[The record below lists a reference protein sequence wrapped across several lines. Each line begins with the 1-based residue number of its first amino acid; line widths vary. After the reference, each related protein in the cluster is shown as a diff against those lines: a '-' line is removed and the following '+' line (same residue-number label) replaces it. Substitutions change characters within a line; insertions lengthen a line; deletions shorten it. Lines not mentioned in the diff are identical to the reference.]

1 MTPQND
7 SKLPQG
13 RLLIIDDEPE
23 LREVLI
29 MLLED
34 SVGSIAQASNGLEA
48 IALLQNEQFDAVL
61 SDEKMPKKSGLD
73 VLKWMREQNMQ
84 TPFIIHTGYSQS
96 DIMIEAQKLSVF
108 GLIEKPWIEK
118 HLIQTVTAAVS
129 SGLEQNKLKSQK

>member
-7 SKLPQG
+7 SKLSQG

-23 LREVLI
+23 LREVLV

-34 SVGSIAQASNGLEA
+34 YVDSIALASDGVEA
-48 IALLQNEQFDAVL
+48 IELLQKQQFEAVL

-73 VLKWMREQNMQ
+73 VLKWMREQNIK

-96 DIMIEAQKLSVF
+96 DIMLEAQKLSVF
-108 GLIEKPWIEK
+108 GFIEKPWIEK
-118 HLIQTVTAAVS
+118 HLIETVTQALAC
-129 SGLEQNKLKSQK
+129 GLKENSTKSRQ